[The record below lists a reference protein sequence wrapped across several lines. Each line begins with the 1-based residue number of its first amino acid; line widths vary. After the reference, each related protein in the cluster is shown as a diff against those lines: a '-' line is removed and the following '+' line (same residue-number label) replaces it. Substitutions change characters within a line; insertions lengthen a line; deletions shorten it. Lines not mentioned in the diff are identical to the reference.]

1 MRQQDY
7 ILTYAK
13 TFADKH
19 DLTLM
24 AGLTTNFTNYEE
36 LTGGRSQNVASADL
50 PIPNDPDKWWISSI
64 GDTASATNG
73 GSQYRK
79 FTMSYLFRALYNYNR
94 RYLVNFSFRRDG
106 ASVFKYTGNTWDN
119 FYSVGAGWIMSEENF
134 MRNQHVIDYLKIKGS
149 YGVLG
154 NQNVGTE
161 GGNYPAFPTLNSSNA
176 IFGDNII
183 SSYAQ
188 AYLATNLRW
197 EKTKAWEVGF
207 EMQMFNQRL
216 HIEPT
221 YYSKKTEDL
230 ICYLESFMGAQD
242 GLINSGSIRNR
253 GFELSGSW
261 SDTIGDDFRY
271 TVSGN
276 LTTIDNE
283 VLTLGKTYYQGD
295 KSVAVS
301 EPGKPIGYFYGY
313 EVEGIYQNKADIA
326 SSPGKHAGGRGSG
339 RPEIP
344 RCHGRRQDHRSRPYD
359 DRQSY
364 ARFHLRLL
372 GQPAI
377 QEFRSGYRLPG
388 CLRKRD
394 LQYELPV
401 GICTV

>member
-1 MRQQDY
+1 
-7 ILTYAK
+7 
-13 TFADKH
+13 
-19 DLTLM
+19 
-24 AGLTTNFTNYEE
+24 
-36 LTGGRSQNVASADL
+36 
-50 PIPNDPDKWWISSI
+50 
-64 GDTASATNG
+64 
-73 GSQYRK
+73 
-79 FTMSYLFRALYNYNR
+79 MSYLFRALYNYNR

-134 MRNQHVIDYLKIKGS
+134 MRNQHVIDYLKIKGRTACWVTRTS
-149 YGVLG
+149 VPR
-154 NQNVGTE
+154 

-242 GLINSGSIRNR
+242 GLINSGFDPQPRLRAVGIVERHDR
-253 GFELSGSW
+253 RRFPLYR
-261 SDTIGDDFRY
+261 F
-271 TVSGN
+271 GN

-313 EVEGIYQNKADIA
+313 EVEGHLPEQGRHRLVA
-326 SSPGKHAGGRGSG
+326 GKHAGGRGSG

-364 ARFHLRLL
+364 ARFHLR
-372 GQPAI
+372 
-377 QEFRSGYRLPG
+377 FTRSTCNTRISIWVSISRVSTETRSSIRASCRHMHSIIIIPSVW
-388 CLRKRD
+388 D
-394 LQYELPV
+394 V
-401 GICTV
+401 GTARARRTGSRFSIHRAPRR